1 MENTG
6 ASSGFQYKRRRI
18 LTQTQRE
25 EMENENQISA
35 EVTPSVEGQSF
46 LDASKIEVPALDCT
60 IDIDKIPGMK
70 LTLKSSLGEFQNL
83 MHEELGDHPE
93 VLDLFRENTPFS
105 HFLDVECIPP
115 PLFLWQL
122 IAREDK
128 IKRKREMWFVFKGVP
143 VRYSLR
149 EFSLISGLN
158 CSHLNAGFE
167 NSKELTSAKNDFIRA
182 HFPSAKKG
190 KKSAAVTYKMVVQRF
205 LEICKGLDR
214 EKKKEGH
221 EMDAVK
227 MAALLFVV
235 VLLGP
240 ADRDKSAIPDWI
252 LGMIAQWTT
261 AKSIGRGASST
272 MYYTGFLLPIGILF
286 LESCLG
292 TGANITT
299 RSPQTSPARPR
310 ICLWGEIP
318 IKKKI
323 THTEMDAYVGDVQ
336 SILVPDKFEATAEWY
351 LNFHPLETTKHPELD
366 AFVVKLECRGEVHIP
381 VERKRKPRNVP
392 SPTRDNSEERNEH
405 ISSPQESQRSQ
416 SLRESPSRVSHS
428 NIPNPSS
435 PTPHP
440 AKPSSNSFQELFDR
454 MSKKIDNIAEEQRK
468 RFEVLEKKVDSLSTL
483 INQKIVNKEKNQP
496 RIRRRYVEYRRI
508 HTKQSNVYEMF
519 EYLECSRNVLFSFK
533 FVRSVNVQVLE
544 TTIMG
549 DCEETEAHNP
559 SPDHKVSPRLGIL
572 QIVWEIKQEHEN
584 QPSTLFDSVLSLEN
598 RKVEP
603 SHEVMETDAATSMK
617 PLQAESTHE
626 TMGTEDAASMKP
638 LQEMVEPSHEVM
650 ETDAAASMKPLQAES
665 THETMGTED
674 AASMKPLQEM
684 VEPSHEVMETD
695 DAASMKTLQDKVV
708 SPPKELGD
716 EAEITDAIVCG
727 KRVKKKSASLKSPYT
742 ADGRKKKKADEL
754 LSKPPTKVDL
764 LEFKNFIVKAIKEDR
779 PVQCYLAQYKEIQG
793 FVKTWWT
800 NLITPGLW
808 VADTHLSEYLYVLR
822 RRLCNDDGDSCIAPF
837 EFFNYMNSYAHDP
850 QWPVLSGPLEKIVDG
865 TYSEGPEAFK
875 TKA

>member
-1 MENTG
+1 MG
-6 ASSGFQYKRRRI
+6 
-18 LTQTQRE
+18 
-25 EMENENQISA
+25 
-35 EVTPSVEGQSF
+35 EG
-46 LDASKIEVPALDCT
+46 
-60 IDIDKIPGMK
+60 
-70 LTLKSSLGEFQNL
+70 
-83 MHEELGDHPE
+83 LGDHPE
-93 VLDLFRENTPFS
+93 VLDLFRESTPFS

-115 PLFLWQL
+115 PMFLWQL
-122 IAREDK
+122 IAREAK
-128 IKRKREMWFVFKGVP
+128 IKRKEEMWFVFKGVP

-158 CSHLNAGFE
+158 CSHLNASFE

-205 LEICKGLDR
+205 LEICKGLDM
-214 EKKKEGH
+214 EKKKEGQ
-221 EMDAVK
+221 EMVAVK
-227 MAALLFVV
+227 MAALLFVVV

-240 ADRDKSAIPDWI
+240 ADRDKSAIPEWI
-252 LGMIAQWTT
+252 LGMIAQWTAVLGFPWGT
-261 AKSIGRGASST
+261 WEFMESLGSLRKDLAAKAKSIGRGASST

-336 SILVPDKFEATAEWY
+336 FEATAEWY

-366 AFVVKLECRGEVHIP
+366 AFVAKLECRGEVHIP
-381 VERKRKPRNVP
+381 VERKRKARNVP

-435 PTPHP
+435 PNPHP
-440 AKPSSNSFQELFDR
+440 AKPSSNTFQELFDR

-468 RFEVLEKKVDSLSTL
+468 RFEVLEKKVDALSTL
-483 INQKIVNKEKNQP
+483 INQKIVNKVP
-496 RIRRRYVEYRRI
+496 
-508 HTKQSNVYEMF
+508 
-519 EYLECSRNVLFSFK
+519 
-533 FVRSVNVQVLE
+533 E

-549 DCEETEAHNP
+549 DCEETEARNP

-572 QIVWEIKQEHEN
+572 QIIGEIKQEHEN
-584 QPSTLFDSVLSLEN
+584 QPSTLSDSVLSLEN
-598 RKVEP
+598 RK
-603 SHEVMETDAATSMK
+603 
-617 PLQAESTHE
+617 AESTHE
-626 TMGTEDAASMKP
+626 TMGTEDATSMKP
-638 LQEMVEPSHEVM
+638 LQEMVESCHEVM
-650 ETDAAASMKPLQAES
+650 ETDDAAASMKPLQPES
-665 THETMGTED
+665 THETMGIED
-674 AASMKPLQEM
+674 ATSMKPLQEM
-684 VEPSHEVMETD
+684 V
-695 DAASMKTLQDKVV
+695 V
-708 SPPKELGD
+708 SPPKELGE
-716 EAEITDAIVCG
+716 EAEITDGIVYG

-754 LSKPPTKVDL
+754 LSKPPTKADL
-764 LEFKNFIVKAIKEDR
+764 LEFKSFIVKAIKDDR
-779 PVQCYLAQYKEIQG
+779 PVQCYLAQYKEIQD
-793 FVKTWWT
+793 FVKMFWT
-800 NLITPGLW
+800 DLITPGFW
-808 VADTHLSEYLYVLR
+808 VADTNLSEYLYVLR

-837 EFFNYMNSYAHDP
+837 EFNNYVNSYAHDP
-850 QWPVLSGPLEKIVDG
+850 EWPVLSGSLEKIVDG

-875 TKA
+875 TKAWKKNTKYVYYLKGTSSHWFCIKADFERCRLVVLDSLKRITSIETMASLLIDDLRGFKGIAGIREIGKHGYADWESEYCTVPQQIDCDYGIFAVKIGVEWRMVDSVLFPCGKHEIMQKMPWSIFYSNG